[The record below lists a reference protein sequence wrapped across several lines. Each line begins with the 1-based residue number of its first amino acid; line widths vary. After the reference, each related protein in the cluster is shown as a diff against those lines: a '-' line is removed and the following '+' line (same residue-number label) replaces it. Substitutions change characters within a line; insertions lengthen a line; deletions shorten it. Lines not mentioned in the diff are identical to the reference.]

1 MTMKTFSHLDY
12 YLHEEQRRAMRL
24 KVLVVAFLLVAPV
37 IAAHA
42 QSAAVVVSGDQ
53 RFHSAQAHAPTP
65 SGDAKT
71 FVYEVV
77 SIRPAKDS
85 NSTSWR
91 STDDGVIMSGMSARS
106 LVMGA
111 YGLITDDQLS
121 GLPAWAD
128 SDQFDI
134 QAKMDT
140 DTAEAFKKLS
150 KKEKGRQS
158 DLMLQAVLAERF
170 NLKIRRETKEIPVYA
185 LVIAKGGSKLK
196 ETPASTPMGYTMN
209 SGSNGQ
215 VLNGHGIEIESLVY
229 GLSGNVG
236 RLIVD
241 KTGLTGKYDM
251 DLKWSSEDNP
261 GTGDSGPSIFTALQE
276 QLGLKLEST
285 KAPVETIAVEHIDKP
300 S

>member
-1 MTMKTFSHLDY
+1 M
-12 YLHEEQRRAMRL
+12 
-24 KVLVVAFLLVAPV
+24 
-37 IAAHA
+37 
-42 QSAAVVVSGDQ
+42 
-53 RFHSAQAHAPTP
+53 
-65 SGDAKT
+65 
-71 FVYEVV
+71 
-77 SIRPAKDS
+77 
-85 NSTSWR
+85 SWR
-91 STDDGVIMSGMSARS
+91 STDDGVIMSGMRARS

-128 SDQFDI
+128 RDQFDI

-150 KKEKGRQS
+150 KKEKDRQS

-185 LVIAKGGSKLK
+185 LVIAKGGAKLK

-251 DLKWSSEDNP
+251 DLKWSSEDSP

-285 KAPVETIAVEHIDKP
+285 KAPVETIAVEQIEKP
-300 S
+300 SPN